1 MTDTPPPGSPPR
13 GMVEGQ
19 RHRTHPLTP
28 WVNSVRSIGVLFAA
42 LLVFG
47 QGGLR
52 EAAST
57 AGGLAGLAIVVLGLL
72 AFLSLTV
79 GVNYLA
85 WTRTEFFFDESGD
98 FRLDSGIVQRNQR
111 RVTLSRLQSVDVV
124 RPLLGRV
131 VGLAQVRIEVAG
143 TGDSRV
149 VLSYLTEAQAQA
161 LRAEIIARAA
171 GVHPGAGEAPEHV
184 LATVPTGD
192 LIVSLLLR
200 SETIVLLLV
209 SVLVVASIVLTE
221 GAGGLLVLLFTG
233 GIPLLGVFS
242 QFMRFFGFTVA
253 ESPDGLRL
261 RHGLASVQSQTVPP
275 GRVQA
280 IEISEPL
287 LWRSRGWVRVS
298 LNVAGL
304 ASGQEDGQ
312 VSQVLLPVAPKDVAS
327 RIIHRVLPG
336 VDLSGL
342 RLQPAPDRARRRA
355 WLQWS
360 NLAVAV
366 DERVFVT
373 SRGFLTRHL
382 AVIPHARTQSVGV
395 TQGPWQ
401 RALGLASVRVD
412 TTPGPVVVVGLHR
425 DAIEAR
431 AIAEDQLIRAA
442 HARADGPAER
452 WMRSRGPAGRPT
464 PPGPTPGAGS
474 PHAAGPDA
482 GPPAPGPIPG
492 ATPFGAGHPPPPP
505 PPPPSGADH
514 PPAQGPSGPR
524 SAPPSPPPPA

>member
-1 MTDTPPPGSPPR
+1 
-13 GMVEGQ
+13 
-19 RHRTHPLTP
+19 
-28 WVNSVRSIGVLFAA
+28 
-42 LLVFG
+42 
-47 QGGLR
+47 
-52 EAAST
+52 
-57 AGGLAGLAIVVLGLL
+57 
-72 AFLSLTV
+72 
-79 GVNYLA
+79 
-85 WTRTEFFFDESGD
+85 
-98 FRLDSGIVQRNQR
+98 
-111 RVTLSRLQSVDVV
+111 
-124 RPLLGRV
+124 
-131 VGLAQVRIEVAG
+131 
-143 TGDSRV
+143 
-149 VLSYLTEAQAQA
+149 
-161 LRAEIIARAA
+161 
-171 GVHPGAGEAPEHV
+171 
-184 LATVPTGD
+184 
-192 LIVSLLLR
+192 
-200 SETIVLLLV
+200 
-209 SVLVVASIVLTE
+209 
-221 GAGGLLVLLFTG
+221 
-233 GIPLLGVFS
+233 
-242 QFMRFFGFTVA
+242 
-253 ESPDGLRL
+253 
-261 RHGLASVQSQTVPP
+261 
-275 GRVQA
+275 
-280 IEISEPL
+280 
-287 LWRSRGWVRVS
+287 VS

-452 WMRSRGPAGRPT
+452 WMTSRGPAGRPT